1 MDYKK
6 FDDQTLLRLMSQKD
20 QTALGELYD
29 RFGRLVF
36 SIAINALG
44 DPSLAEEVTQDVFF
58 RVWENAASY
67 RSEHSKV
74 VTWVT
79 SITRNRAI
87 DELRRLNVR
96 PEANLAPWEPE
107 ELDLGEESSDVEA
120 LVELSQRQNR
130 VRSAI
135 AGLPPEQRQVLAYA
149 YFQGYSHREI
159 AELINKPLGTV
170 KTRIRLAMKK
180 LRSALE
186 GES

>member
-20 QTALGELYD
+20 QAALGELYD

-36 SIAINALG
+36 SIALNTLG
-44 DPSLAEEVTQDVFF
+44 DPLLAEEVTQDVFF

-67 RSEHSKV
+67 QSEHSKV

-87 DELRRLNVR
+87 DELRRINVR

-107 ELDLGEESSDVEA
+107 DMDLREESSDVEA
-120 LVELSQRQNR
+120 LVELTQRQNR
-130 VRSAI
+130 VRRAI
-135 AGLPPEQRQVLAYA
+135 AGLPQEQRRVLAYA
-149 YFQGYSHREI
+149 YFRGYSHREI
-159 AELINKPLGTV
+159 AELTNEPLGTV

-180 LRSALE
+180 LRGSLE
-186 GES
+186 DES